1 MASRSW
7 DAAVFGGKRYDLPD
21 GAPVFEV
28 RRDASMDAMFCS
40 CDARE
45 DMAVIDCAVSS
56 QLYECR
62 ESSTI
67 DPTWLTF
74 TRHTNQERS

>member
-28 RRDASMDAMFCS
+28 RRDASMDAIPCS
-40 CDARE
+40 CAASE
-45 DMAVIDCAVSS
+45 DMIAGMGMSS
-56 QLYECR
+56 PSDYKCR
-62 ESSTI
+62 
-67 DPTWLTF
+67 
-74 TRHTNQERS
+74 RV